1 MLVSI
6 PPSVAHGPHAVA
18 TMMSLA
24 TEYDRWHKDVF
35 ESGPEHADESAPW
48 YRLVL
53 EYLGN
58 LEGKGLLEIA
68 CGRGGFSC
76 LLAARGARVAGVDFS
91 GAALKLALHKTAGNG
106 HGPAPVNFI
115 QADAQR
121 LPFASEAF
129 DVVISCET
137 IEHLPDPEASLAE
150 MARVCRSNGLLYL
163 TTPNYVNANG
173 LYYLYAR
180 ARGKKATPGGD
191 QPFDRVFLFP
201 QIRKMVRRA
210 GWEIIQTD
218 GTVHQ
223 FPVWPGHNPVAMP
236 RLESNRTVRRI
247 LSPFALHFFVMA
259 RKIKAH

>member
-1 MLVSI
+1 
-6 PPSVAHGPHAVA
+6 
-18 TMMSLA
+18 MMSLA
-24 TEYDRWHKDVF
+24 TEYDRWHNDAF

-68 CGRGGFSC
+68 CGKGGFSR
-76 LLAARGARVAGVDFS
+76 LLAERCARVTGVDFS
-91 GAALKLALHKTAGNG
+91 GAALEIASRNTGNG
-106 HGPAPVNFI
+106 GGPAAVNFI
-115 QADAQR
+115 QGDAHR
-121 LPFASEAF
+121 LPFANESF
-129 DVVISCET
+129 DVVVSCET
-137 IEHLPDPEASLAE
+137 IEHLPDPGAGLNE
-150 MARVCRSNGLLYL
+150 MARVCRTNGLLYL

-180 ARGKKATPGGD
+180 ARNKRATPGGD
-191 QPFDRVFLFP
+191 QPFDSVFLFP

-210 GWEIIQTD
+210 GWEIIRTD

-223 FPVWPGHNPVAMP
+223 FPVLPGHNPIAMP
-236 RLESNRTVRRI
+236 RLESSRTVRRL

-259 RKIKAH
+259 RKIKAR

>member
-6 PPSVAHGPHAVA
+6 LPPHGRQAA
-18 TMMSLA
+18 AAMMTLA
-24 TEYDRWHKDVF
+24 TEYDRWHNDVF

-68 CGRGGFSC
+68 CGRGGFSR
-76 LLAARGARVAGVDFS
+76 LLTTRGARVTGVDFS
-91 GAALKLALHKTAGNG
+91 GAALKVALRKTAGNG
-106 HGPAPVNFI
+106 RGPAPVNFI
-115 QADAQR
+115 QGDAQR
-121 LPFASEAF
+121 LPFANESF
-129 DVVISCET
+129 DAVVSCET
-137 IEHLPDPEASLAE
+137 IEHLPDPEAGLTE
-150 MARVCRSNGLLYL
+150 MARVCRTSGLLYL

-180 ARGKKATPGGD
+180 SRNKRATPGGD
-191 QPFDRVFLFP
+191 QPFDSVFLFP
-201 QIRKMVRRA
+201 QIRKMVRRS
-210 GWEIIQTD
+210 GWEIIRTD

-223 FPVWPGHNPVAMP
+223 FPVWPRHNPIAMP
-236 RLESNRTVRRI
+236 RLDSSRAIRRL

-259 RKIKAH
+259 RKIKAR

>member
-1 MLVSI
+1 
-6 PPSVAHGPHAVA
+6 
-18 TMMSLA
+18 MMSTA
-24 TEYDRWHKDVF
+24 TEYDRWHDGMCR
-35 ESGPEHADESAPW
+35 SRPEHTGESAPW

-53 EYLGN
+53 EYVGN

-68 CGRGGFSC
+68 CGRGGFSR
-76 LLAARGARVAGVDFS
+76 LLATRGAQVAGADFS
-91 GAALKLALHKTAGNG
+91 GAALKFASGKCADSGRDKMR
-106 HGPAPVNFI
+106 VNFI

-137 IEHLPDPEASLAE
+137 IEHLPDPEAALTE
-150 MARVCRSNGLLYL
+150 MARVCRANGLLYL

-201 QIRKMVRRA
+201 QIRKMVGRA
-210 GWEIIQTD
+210 GWEIIRTD
-218 GTVHQ
+218 GTIHQ
-223 FPVWPGHNPVAMP
+223 FPVWPGHSFVAIP
-236 RLESNRTVRRI
+236 GLESSRTVRRL

-259 RKIKAH
+259 RKIQAR